1 MASLILSVAVV
12 LTTLLAFQ
20 NCSEPMDT
28 YGDGSATSG
37 SSTSTN
43 VPGGANNNSDLINTG
58 TTAVNPN
65 AMAAPGSL
73 ATTQYFTTL
82 FQGMVNRAPTSQETS
97 DLLQYVGIGYGCS
110 KIAQMLMGSQE
121 YANTVA
127 TLQPKQIITSLFK
140 ALLNRTPSLSETNS
154 LLNYASGYQT
164 NLSGAGALAGYIMQ
178 QGEFKLYC
186 SQFKNL
192 SP

>member
-1 MASLILSVAVV
+1 
-12 LTTLLAFQ
+12 
-20 NCSEPMDT
+20 MDT
-28 YGDGSATSG
+28 YGDGTASNG

-43 VPGGANNNSDLINTG
+43 VPGGANNNTDLTNTG
-58 TTAVNPN
+58 TSAVNPN

-73 ATTQYFTTL
+73 PTTQYFTTL

-97 DLLQYVGIGYGCS
+97 DLVQYVGIGYGCS
-110 KIAQMLMGSQE
+110 KIAQMVMGSQE
-121 YANTVA
+121 YAGDVA
-127 TLQPKQIITSLFK
+127 QLQPKQIITSLFK
-140 ALLNRTPSLSETNS
+140 ALLNRSPSLSETNG
-154 LLNYASGYQT
+154 LLAYTANYQT
-164 NLSGAGALAGYIMQ
+164 NLAGAGALAGYIMQ